1 MQRSKDFTDYIKLL
15 KIIRNVGCFDREMCE
30 NVFFAYL
37 KFVDRPEM
45 FQNAPQLDE
54 VDRLHIDLFERIP
67 ELLDT
72 EREENRI
79 IFK

>member
-1 MQRSKDFTDYIKLL
+1 
-15 KIIRNVGCFDREMCE
+15 MCE

-45 FQNAPQLDE
+45 FENAPQLDE